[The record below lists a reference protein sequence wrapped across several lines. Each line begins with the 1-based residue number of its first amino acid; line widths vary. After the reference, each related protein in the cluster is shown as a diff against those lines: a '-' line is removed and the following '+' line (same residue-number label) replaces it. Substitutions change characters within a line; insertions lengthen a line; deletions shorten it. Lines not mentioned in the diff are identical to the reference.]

1 MQHSTAFCGNLKV
14 MASPLPKPDNL
25 PLLFA
30 HRGGMAHAPEN
41 SEAAFSFAL
50 ESGIGGLESDVR
62 LTADRVPVLIHDS
75 RTSKGLLRPRIAKKN
90 RAALPR
96 SVLSLTDLYENFG
109 CDFDLSLDIKVPEAA
124 AAVVDVVRETE
135 QREGKPVLSRLW
147 LCHPDW
153 NLLAKWREWWKDVR
167 LVNSTP
173 LARLTDGPERRC
185 AQLAEAGIDALNFPH
200 PDWNAGLVT
209 LAHRFEVLAFAWDAH
224 HERIIKELLQMGADG
239 IYGNHVDRLLRVAD
253 NFSRSQNPPRF
264 SPRL

>member
-1 MQHSTAFCGNLKV
+1 

-25 PLLFA
+25 PLIFA

-41 SEAAFSFAL
+41 SEAAFRFAL

-62 LTADRVPVLIHDS
+62 LTADRVPVLAHDS
-75 RTSKGLLRPRIAKKN
+75 RTQKGVLRPRIAKKN

-96 SVLSLTDLYENFG
+96 SVMSLADLYESFG
-109 CDFDLSLDIKVPEAA
+109 CDFELSLDVKVPEAA
-124 AAVVDVVRETE
+124 AFVVKAAREAE
-135 QREGKPVLSRLW
+135 QRTGEPALSRLW

-153 NLLAKWREWWKDVR
+153 NLLAKWREWWKDIR
-167 LVNSTP
+167 LVNSAP
-173 LARLTDGPERRC
+173 LARLTEGPERRC
-185 AQLAEAGIDALNFPH
+185 AQLSEAGIDALNFPH

-239 IYGNHVDRLLRVAD
+239 IYGNHVDRLLRITD
-253 NFSRSQNPPRF
+253 NFSRSQN
-264 SPRL
+264 RLRP